1 MRAIWKGAVSFG
13 LVNVPV
19 RVYGATQE
27 HDIRFHQVHRV
38 DGGRIRM
45 RRICT
50 VCGEEVPY
58 DQLAKGYES
67 PDGRSVVLTDDDFAD
82 LPLVTGR
89 EIDVLE
95 FVPSEQVDPIMFD
108 RTYYLEP
115 EARATKPYVL
125 LREALE
131 ATDRMAVVKVALRQR
146 ETLAVLRVRERVIVL
161 QTLLWPDE
169 VRAADFDVLD
179 GDVDL
184 RPQEMAMAQSLIES
198 LSGDFDPDQY
208 EDQYAKAVADLVEAK
223 LEGVETVAAPAAE
236 AAGTE
241 VVDLLTAL
249 QQSVER
255 ARAARGEGDGG
266 PDVPAAA
273 PAAPAAPDPAPA
285 APAPARRTG
294 RTAQKAAAADAQAP
308 DVPDEPAAPTRK
320 RAPSKKAAPAKTA
333 AAAKT
338 EKTVE
343 KTAVKKT
350 ASRRSA

>member
-27 HDIRFHQVHRV
+27 HDIRFHQVHRA

-82 LPLVTGR
+82 LPLVSNR

-95 FVPSEQVDPIMFD
+95 FVPTEQVDPIMFD

-131 ATDRMAVVKVALRQR
+131 ATDRMAVVKVAMRQR
-146 ETLAVLRVRERVIVL
+146 ETLAVLRVRDRVIVL

-169 VRAADFDVLD
+169 VRAADFDVLA
-179 GDVDL
+179 GDVEL
-184 RPQEMAMAQSLIES
+184 RPQELAMAQSLVES
-198 LSGDFDPDQY
+198 LSGDFEPDQY
-208 EDQYAKAVADLVEAK
+208 TDQYAKAVADLVEAK
-223 LEGVETVAAPAAE
+223 LEGVEPVTAPAAE
-236 AAGTE
+236 AASTE

-249 QQSVER
+249 QRSVER
-255 ARAARGEGDGG
+255 ARSARGEGSDGT
-266 PDVPAAA
+266 PAAA
-273 PAAPAAPDPAPA
+273 PST
-285 APAPARRTG
+285 APAPAPETAPETAPESAASEAAGPEPAPPAKKAPARKTAART
-294 RTAQKAAAADAQAP
+294 TKKAAA
-308 DVPDEPAAPTRK
+308 EPAPVR
-320 RAPSKKAAPAKTA
+320 KTA
-333 AAAKT
+333 AKKATADKDAG
-338 EKTVE
+338 
-343 KTAVKKT
+343 KTAKKT
-350 ASRRSA
+350 AARRSA